1 MVSCFV
7 VRLFRL
13 IVKKPVKSEP
23 ARAGK
28 TFSSCP
34 PMRFTL
40 FYLQVLVQAQG
51 SSPPGYG
58 GLSITF
64 STCLLPFSMFCG
76 GKNPRVKYEKM
87 W

>member
-1 MVSCFV
+1 MVYLPGPE
-7 VRLFRL
+7 RLL
-13 IVKKPVKSEP
+13 ALVPQCALP
-23 ARAGK
+23 
-28 TFSSCP
+28 
-34 PMRFTL
+34 
-40 FYLQVLVQAQG
+40 FYPKGLGQAQG
-51 SSPPGYG
+51 SPSPGYG